1 VREGWGS
8 LGGRCAPGGVQR
20 AGGPT
25 VSGKNKR
32 ELQKKGREGGGGR
45 GRGRG
50 EEERE
55 TQRNEAPFESFL
67 RGGGVGNSGNNNREK
82 MSRNPRS
89 SLPSDSTGR
98 ILCCVTTT
106 PGSALPDECFS
117 APLFSLPPFS
127 RLLFPDMVKVPPFPF
142 APLLILCCVMRTPGS
157 ALPDEWCSAPLIF
170 FPRLD
175 CFLSSDM
182 VNRPARGRRPANTS
196 RKARGEPA
204 RTHGPHHRTA
214 EEGTR
219 KRRRRT
225 GSKRSGS
232 RRTGRNGSR
241 RTGTNGRGSLR
252 SATRVGSSALACF
265 GSLLPP
271 QGPGLP
277 PPPQDPG
284 CLRSARSPPRS
295 CAGQRRPRPCAG
307 QRTPKAGRG

>member
-67 RGGGVGNSGNNNREK
+67 RGGGVGNSGNNNRYK
-82 MSRNPRS
+82 MSRNQSS

-98 ILCCVTTT
+98 LLCCVTNT

-117 APLFSLPPFS
+117 APLFYFPRLY
-127 RLLFPDMVKVPPFPF
+127 RLLFPDMVKVRPFPF
-142 APLLILCCVMRTPGS
+142 APLRILCCVMRTPGS

-175 CFLSSDM
+175 RFLFSAM
-182 VNRPARGRRPANTS
+182 VNSSTKWGAATHL
-196 RKARGEPA
+196 PA